1 MDIKKMNRHGC
12 SGASDLGR
20 PRLYQHPRFGAHI
33 QAPGLVHFAD
43 LEITVS

>member
-1 MDIKKMNRHGC
+1 MDIKKMNRH
-12 SGASDLGR
+12 ASDLGR